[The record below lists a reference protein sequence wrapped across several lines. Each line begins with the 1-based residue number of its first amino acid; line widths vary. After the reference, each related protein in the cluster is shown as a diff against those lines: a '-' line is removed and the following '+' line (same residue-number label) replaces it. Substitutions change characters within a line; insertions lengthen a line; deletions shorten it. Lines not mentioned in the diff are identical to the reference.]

1 MNIEEAIVVAREEGY
16 REGIKAA
23 LGEVQRV
30 ADTEKGRMTLAEDKL
45 LLTITGLLER
55 L

>member
-23 LGEVQRV
+23 LGEVKRV
-30 ADTEKGRMTLAEDKL
+30 ADMEGDRLTLAEDKI